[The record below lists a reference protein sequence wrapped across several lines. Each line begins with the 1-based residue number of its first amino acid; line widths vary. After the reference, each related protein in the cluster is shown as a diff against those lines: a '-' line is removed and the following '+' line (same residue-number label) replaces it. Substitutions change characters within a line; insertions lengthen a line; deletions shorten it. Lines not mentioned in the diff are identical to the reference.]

1 MTPGAK
7 RAMDRAK
14 ESDNHHEMVQIEIH
28 SSIEAANGKPAAMPA
43 PYHPMGKAVING
55 ATQ

>member
-1 MTPGAK
+1 
-7 RAMDRAK
+7 MDRAK